1 MALDEDLSVFFSVDD
16 FGVTVTSGAISG
28 VGILDAPDDEI
39 LDGMVIARGYM
50 LTAQASE
57 FGGVQDGDAL
67 TIDGDDYTAT
77 SDART
82 IDDGKLVQIMLR
94 ID

>member
-16 FGVTVTSGAISG
+16 FAVTVISG
-28 VGILDAPDDEI
+28 GIPGAGILDPPDEVI
-39 LDGMVIARGYM
+39 LDGKAYARGYM
-50 LTAQASE
+50 LTAPASE
-57 FGGVQDGDAL
+57 FGGVQDGDSL
-67 TIDGDDYTAT
+67 TIDGDVYTAR

-82 IDDGKLVQIMLR
+82 IDDGKVVQIMLS